1 MTQNLLEN
9 NQITII
15 GEVAEECQ
23 FSHELYGEKF
33 YEFKI
38 EVTRLSDQTDILPV
52 TMSERLINKD
62 ELTKGTP
69 VEIKGQIRSY
79 NNKNE
84 TGNKL
89 KLNIFARD
97 VVANI
102 TREDHINPNEVYL
115 NGFLCKSPIY
125 RTTPFGRE
133 ICDVI
138 LAVNRS
144 YRKSDYIPIITWGR
158 NARFSENLKIG
169 DNVKITGR
177 LQSRE
182 YDKKLP
188 DGTVIKKTAYEISV
202 SKMEVDVENN
212 NKVETEITE
221 A

>member
-15 GEVAEECQ
+15 GKVAEECI

-62 ELTKGTP
+62 ELIKGTP

-97 VVANI
+97 VVAYVTI
-102 TREDHINPNEVYL
+102 EDHVNPNEVYL

-188 DGTVIKKTAYEISV
+188 DGTVVKKTAYEISV